1 MEPFI
6 IMLCFTWFILVTAI
20 ASVVMSL
27 TPSIKELLSA
37 YTEYYIVKRNQ
48 KDEHN

>member
-1 MEPFI
+1 MDVFS
-6 IMLCFTWFILVTAI
+6 ILILFAGFVFVVVI
-20 ASVVMSL
+20 ANVITEL
-27 TPSIKELLSA
+27 IPPTKELLSA